1 MDWDKNGYVTPIEFK
16 SYLSELRKGEN
27 ISMDEVL
34 KAFDVIDQDGSKQI
48 QLDEFMVRTRKY
60 GHLLLTYFRFSSGI
74 LLKIQQQIVLK
85 VHY

>member
-48 QLDEFMVRTRKY
+48 QLDEFMVRTRNF
-60 GHLLLTYFRFSSGI
+60 GHLLI
-74 LLKIQQQIVLK
+74 LLKVQL
-85 VHY
+85 